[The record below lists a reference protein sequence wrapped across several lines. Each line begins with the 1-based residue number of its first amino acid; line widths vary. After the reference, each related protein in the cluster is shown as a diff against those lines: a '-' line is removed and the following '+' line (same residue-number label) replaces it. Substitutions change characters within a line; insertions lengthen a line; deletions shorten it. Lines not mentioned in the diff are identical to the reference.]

1 MLRSGWLATNLS
13 AAQAAERDAADR
25 RPLDAARVEQ
35 RQHLSGVVVEPE
47 RGIESQV
54 AAALAAQRKR
64 QHAERARES
73 LDRRAQVFPPALN
86 AGNQDEWRTVPDV
99 DNHPITPSFERA
111 GPALVI
117 RSATKR
123 PTT

>member
-13 AAQAAERDAADR
+13 AA
-25 RPLDAARVEQ
+25 RPPNEMPQIVARSMPRCVEQ

-47 RGIESQV
+47 RGVESQV

-64 QHAERARES
+64 QHAERACES

-86 AGNQDEWRTVPDV
+86 AGNQDEWRTAARRQQSPDYS
-99 DNHPITPSFERA
+99 I
-111 GPALVI
+111 I
-117 RSATKR
+117 RTRGSGSL
-123 PTT
+123 